1 VEILKH
7 AFGGV
12 KTLFGNVL
20 LNVLKIAESTGV
32 RVQIDSRARPTTF
45 SGIDLKLTESL
56 RDLF

>member
-20 LNVLKIAESTGV
+20 LNVLKIAEST
-32 RVQIDSRARPTTF
+32 ACEF
-45 SGIDLKLTESL
+45 
-56 RDLF
+56 